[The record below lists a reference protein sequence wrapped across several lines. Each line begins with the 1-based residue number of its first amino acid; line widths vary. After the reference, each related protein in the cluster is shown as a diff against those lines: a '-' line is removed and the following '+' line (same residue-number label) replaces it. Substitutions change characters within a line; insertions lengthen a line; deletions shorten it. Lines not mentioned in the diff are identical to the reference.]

1 MSDPIRSESHTFSK
15 YSYGAMKHAANV
27 YKTQPGRIEDYQP
40 GHSSI
45 AQKETQQVS
54 LLFFFRFILVG

>member
-1 MSDPIRSESHTFSK
+1 MFF
-15 YSYGAMKHAANV
+15 SYGAMKQAANI
-27 YKTQPGRIEDYQP
+27 YKNQPGKIEDYEP

-54 LLFFFRFILVG
+54 